1 MNRPAMQAPSFA
13 SLFDQVELLGTNV
26 PFIDPFSYV
35 DRDFRDSG
43 FSSSEGHAQT
53 RNTEAQLNKR
63 KAEKMGPSSEEVDC
77 LSRLG
82 RRMPMHSVYATPQFA
97 YTQLPESF
105 ESTYPR
111 QVTQSLRPHLP
122 VLLAQDPSPL
132 RTPAIELNASSVL
145 RPVPYLPTTGPP
157 TYPESGTGSVTERI
171 RLTPDQAIHIFLL
184 GRTKT
189 AGTAAELAR
198 KYGIS
203 AKAIRDIWTKKSWA
217 QDTRL
222 HWTD

>member
-1 MNRPAMQAPSFA
+1 MQAPSFA

-26 PFIDPFSYV
+26 PFIDPFSYD

-43 FSSSEGHAQT
+43 FEGPQAQT
-53 RNTEAQLNKR
+53 RNTEVQLNKR
-63 KAEKMGPSSEEVDC
+63 KAETMGPTEEVDC

-82 RRMPMHSVYATPQFA
+82 RRMPMHSVYATPQSA
-97 YTQLPESF
+97 YTQLPVSF

-122 VLLAQDPSPL
+122 VLLAQDPSPR

-145 RPVPYLPTTGPP
+145 RPVPHHPMTGP